1 NFSIVRWQARLEVF
15 GAVKACRL
23 VMDKA
28 SGKPK
33 GTAFVEFREDGSA
46 DKAAA
51 ACARGRRNEGPGITL
66 SGRQLEVDLAVT
78 GEDAR
83 SLATQRLHSKTASKD
98 RRNLYLAK
106 EGHITEGSPAWHG
119 MSAHDQAKRKRA
131 AEEKNTKMKSPNFVI
146 SRTRLSV
153 RNIPPGWTEAKLRKM
168 FVEAVR
174 ERATKESPRVVQAK
188 ILREQDR
195 YDASGARKSKG
206 LGFVEFESHDHALAA
221 LRQLNNNPGT
231 PWGGER
237 RPIVEF
243 AIDNVKV
250 LKKIEHFKEKAKM
263 RQQQLQQQ
271 QGREDGTVADGDSGA
286 RERLAADAEGMD
298 KPRKG
303 GKRERVGGRT
313 AEGGVAAAAAG
324 AGRGQQHVRAEK
336 ASAAAITKKDA
347 GKEANGNTDGNTH
360 GAATLS
366 KRQRK
371 RQRQKERVDRKKA
384 LLKEGGVKALVA
396 AVEEGRMTKKAG
408 GGVNGDMKE
417 VHDAKGVGVP
427 RGSAHGR
434 PRDKAA
440 TKQQQQQHRKRRAEE
455 EGLDRIAREGLV
467 AMAATRGSAPHPKR
481 RRRGIVE
488 EGEEGGSDRLD
499 KLSAQ
504 YRAKLSGERPG
515 KRSAPKPSYAKNA
528 KAYGGKGQGK
538 KSGG

>member
-1 NFSIVRWQARLEVF
+1 WGLALVGGFLVVLSDESDEEPEEEANEEEMVTRQERGMLSNVLRAVLDEHEQPQDEQQQVNGKVGGKGAVAAAAAPGTGAAVLKKKLEKQQQEEKREAWQGEEVEDPDETRPRAGSPTAAKAPPSSSSSLSTTVFVRGLPLDTTSAQLQARLEVF

-83 SLATQRLHSKTASKD
+83 SLATRRLVSKTASKD

-106 EGHITEGSPAWHG
+106 EGHVTEGSPAWLG

-131 AEEKNTKMKSPNFVI
+131 AEEKNIKLKSPNFVI

-153 RNIPPGWTEAKLRKM
+153 RNIPPVWTEAKLRRM

-174 ERATKESPRVVQAK
+174 ERATKERPRVVQAK
-188 ILREQDR
+188 ILREQER

-231 PWGGER
+231 PWGRER

-250 LKKIEHFKEKAKM
+250 GMCVCMCVCVCVYVYMCVCM
-263 RQQQLQQQ
+263 RVCACVCVCVQ
-271 QGREDGTVADGDSGA
+271 
-286 RERLAADAEGMD
+286 
-298 KPRKG
+298 
-303 GKRERVGGRT
+303 
-313 AEGGVAAAAAG
+313 
-324 AGRGQQHVRAEK
+324 
-336 ASAAAITKKDA
+336 
-347 GKEANGNTDGNTH
+347 
-360 GAATLS
+360 
-366 KRQRK
+366 
-371 RQRQKERVDRKKA
+371 
-384 LLKEGGVKALVA
+384 
-396 AVEEGRMTKKAG
+396 
-408 GGVNGDMKE
+408 
-417 VHDAKGVGVP
+417 
-427 RGSAHGR
+427 
-434 PRDKAA
+434 
-440 TKQQQQQHRKRRAEE
+440 
-455 EGLDRIAREGLV
+455 
-467 AMAATRGSAPHPKR
+467 
-481 RRRGIVE
+481 
-488 EGEEGGSDRLD
+488 
-499 KLSAQ
+499 
-504 YRAKLSGERPG
+504 
-515 KRSAPKPSYAKNA
+515 
-528 KAYGGKGQGK
+528 
-538 KSGG
+538 